1 MYKYAQVCGT
11 CDFSSRGW
19 TGLNMFLI
27 TLELTNHSK
36 KMKRLYARRFMCK
49 SRTDRVAKGLCQ
61 RVAQK
66 VVSERGALDLQ
77 YSVNTTG
84 MSMNVKVLWA
94 LPWRGATPITYSLP
108 IHHLFH
114 YLFHYLFPPPR
125 DFPLPIPNLRNEE
138 LILRKA

>member
-11 CDFSSRGW
+11 CEFSSRGW

-94 LPWRGATPITYSLP
+94 LPWRGATPLPIHYLFITYSITYSITFYPRLG
-108 IHHLFH
+108 ISH
-114 YLFHYLFPPPR
+114 YLFENG
-125 DFPLPIPNLRNEE
+125 INE
-138 LILRKA
+138 LS